1 MRERGHIWAMMLY
14 VDVKGVWSI
23 QLDEG
28 ERQHM
33 GNDTVCR
40 CKGCMEYTVR

>member
-1 MRERGHIWAMMLY
+1 MWAMILY

-33 GNDTVCR
+33 SNDAVCR